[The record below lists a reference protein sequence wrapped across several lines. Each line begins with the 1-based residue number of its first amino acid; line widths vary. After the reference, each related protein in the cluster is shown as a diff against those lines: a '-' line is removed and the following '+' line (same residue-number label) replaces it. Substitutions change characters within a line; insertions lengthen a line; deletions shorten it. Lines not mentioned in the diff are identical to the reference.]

1 MNSGLRR
8 TEFNSRD
15 RRRNA
20 GVGRKNHNEE
30 LEKPRQ
36 VNLSAC
42 LTIQSPPPGGQN
54 ARLDAAATDQQ
65 YLEPLGRCPGRSHHA
80 GRTRRGLCLERI
92 SHSAEQGLRLDH
104 FPGHVY
110 VHSGDSDAGFRGVCG
125 RIMDE
130 EIRSPPGPPLSPEFF
145 TALAFSWRASRRDIC
160 TGFTSPMD
168 FWEGSV

>member
-1 MNSGLRR
+1 MKRGRGREEL
-8 TEFNSRD
+8 NSRE

-20 GVGRKNHNEE
+20 GVGRKNQKEE

-42 LTIQSPPPGGQN
+42 QNIQSPPSGGQN

-92 SHSAEQGLRLDH
+92 SRSAAQRLAQG
-104 FPGHVY
+104 
-110 VHSGDSDAGFRGVCG
+110 
-125 RIMDE
+125 
-130 EIRSPPGPPLSPEFF
+130 
-145 TALAFSWRASRRDIC
+145 
-160 TGFTSPMD
+160 
-168 FWEGSV
+168 